1 MMKIFAGFFVGFARF
16 RGFVLELPFENLLS
30 LSLQTI
36 SKVFETIKQKFYYD
50 KESFLRHVFQHL
62 EYDIF

>member
-1 MMKIFAGFFVGFARF
+1 MMKKFAAFFVGKFARF

-36 SKVFETIKQKFYYD
+36 SKVFETIKQNFIKIKKVY
-50 KESFLRHVFQHL
+50 
-62 EYDIF
+62 